1 MPVAAIQGDVIF
13 TNPATH
19 VSACDP
25 PPPASPIPVV
35 ILLPLQIKVVYGTV
49 PFAVTGSAL
58 TPHTFKP
65 GSNCVPHVSPLG
77 GITGIGSTKVTMGG
91 IAANRL
97 ADLADGPDGTI
108 TGPGAVGKVII
119 GG

>member
-1 MPVAAIQGDVIF
+1 MPVAAIQGDVIL

-19 VSACDP
+19 SPCDP

-35 ILLPLQIKVVYGTV
+35 ILLSLQQKVVFGII

-65 GSNCVPHVSPLG
+65 GSGCVPHVPPLG

-91 IAANRL
+91 FPANRL
-97 ADLADGPDGTI
+97 TDLADGPDGTI
-108 TGPGAVGKVII
+108 TGPGAIKVII

>member
-1 MPVAAIQGDVIF
+1 MPVAAIQGDVIL

-19 VSACDP
+19 VSACAATP
-25 PPPASPIPVV
+25 PVPVV
-35 ILLPLQIKVVYGTV
+35 ILLSLQQKVVFGII

-58 TPHTFKP
+58 TPHAYKP
-65 GSNCVPHVSPLG
+65 DSSCVPHVAPLG
-77 GITGIGSTKVTMGG
+77 CLTGPGSTKVTMGG
-91 IAANRL
+91 IPANRL

-108 TGPGAVGKVII
+108 TGPGAIKVII

>member
-1 MPVAAIQGDVIF
+1 MPVAAIQGDVIL

-19 VSACDP
+19 VSECAAVP
-25 PPPASPIPVV
+25 PVPVV
-35 ILLPLQIKVVYGTV
+35 ILVPLQIKVVFGV
-49 PFAVTGSAL
+49 IPFAVTGSAL

-77 GITGIGSTKVTMGG
+77 GITGPGSTKVTMGG
-91 IAANRL
+91 FPANRL
-97 ADLADGPDGTI
+97 LDLADGPDGTI
-108 TGPGAVGKVII
+108 TGPGAIKVII

>member
-1 MPVAAIQGDVIF
+1 MPVAAIQGDVIL

-19 VSACDP
+19 VSECAAVP
-25 PPPASPIPVV
+25 PVPVV
-35 ILLPLQIKVVYGTV
+35 ILVPLQIKVVFGV
-49 PFAVTGSAL
+49 IPFAVTGSAL

>member
-1 MPVAAIQGDVIF
+1 MPVAAIQGDVIL

-19 VSACDP
+19 SPCDP

-35 ILLPLQIKVVYGTV
+35 ILLSLQQKVVFGII

-58 TPHTFKP
+58 TPHEYKP
-65 GSNCVPHVSPLG
+65 DSSCVPHTVLLG
-77 GITGIGSTKVTMGG
+77 GLLTGPGSTKVTMGG
-91 IAANRL
+91 FPANRL
-97 ADLADGPDGTI
+97 LDLADGPDGTI
-108 TGPGAVGKVII
+108 TGPGAIKVII